1 MLSTG
6 RILVLQTISHCQRM
20 GIAWQ
25 KLKVKGTSQGQ
36 EGGTKAAFFCR
47 GLSAAQLEGA
57 ARGREGALGTWDRAV
72 GSRERIFAG
81 HSQACSETGCGYPI
95 DFAPRVV
102 NPCFPLLLAA
112 EFP

>member
-57 ARGREGALGTWDRAV
+57 ARGREGGSPGDMGW
-72 GSRERIFAG
+72 GSRQPGENICWA
-81 HSQACSETGCGYPI
+81 
-95 DFAPRVV
+95 
-102 NPCFPLLLAA
+102 
-112 EFP
+112 